1 MPPVSSLSWA
11 ENEVRFPVR
20 FREEPDQAWL
30 LRCAATARLLPLLHA
45 LLLCLSGK
53 NKPGVCRLAEAGPN
67 RHTPS
72 ASSTDPQLL
81 ELVDG
86 SHMTNVS
93 Q

>member
-1 MPPVSSLSWA
+1 MPAVSSLSLA

-30 LRCAATARLLPLLHA
+30 LRCAATARWLPLLHL

-53 NKPGVCRLAEAGPN
+53 NKPGVCRLAAVDPDG
-67 RHTPS
+67 HTSSESS
-72 ASSTDPQLL
+72 ADPQLL

-86 SHMTNVS
+86 SHMTNVGL
-93 Q
+93 

>member
-1 MPPVSSLSWA
+1 LPAVSSLSWA

-30 LRCAATARLLPLLHA
+30 LRCAATARLLPLLHL

-53 NKPGVCRLAEAGPN
+53 NKPGVCRLTEMGPD

-72 ASSTDPQLL
+72 ESSTDPQLL

-86 SHMTNVS
+86 SHMTNVGL
-93 Q
+93 